1 MNMFTHKTTLII
13 PTRNRSSKLIKLIKD
28 IVKLKI
34 IFNEIIVVDSSDN
47 HHKKKIIPFLTKKKI
62 KLINTF
68 PSTTHQRNVGLK
80 VRKKNSK
87 YILFLDDDIIINKK
101 AFIEM
106 NNGINKYSKIN
117 KISSFA
123 FNLQANKEKFKFE
136 RIKKSKLVKLL
147 GLYSE
152 KPGKVMKSGW
162 HTKIS
167 NLSKDTFVQWI
178 YSGATLFRTNIIKKM
193 KFKNLNKGFNYLE
206 DLHFSFNL
214 TKKKFKHLVIAKATV
229 SNPNLVSRND
239 LNFGFI
245 EILNRY
251 KFVETFR
258 LNKINFYITAFIRM
272 LYLITNILHLN
283 TSWILRFFGNLK
295 GIISCI
301 ILDIN
306 KKIN

>member
-34 IFNEIIVVDSSDN
+34 IFNEIIVVDSSDS

-117 KISSFA
+117 KICSFA
-123 FNLQANKEKFKFE
+123 FNLQTNKKKFKFE

-251 KFVETFR
+251 KFVETYR

-272 LYLITNILHLN
+272 LYLITNILHLK

>member
-251 KFVETFR
+251 KFVETYR

-272 LYLITNILHLN
+272 LYLITNILHLK

>member
-47 HHKKKIIPFLTKKKI
+47 HHKKKIILFLTKKKI

-87 YILFLDDDIIINKK
+87 YILFLDDDIVINKK

-167 NLSKDTFVQWI
+167 NLSRDTFVQWI
-178 YSGATLFRTNIIKKM
+178 YSGATLFRTSIIKNM

-258 LNKINFYITAFIRM
+258 LNKLNFYITAFIRM
-272 LYLITNILHLN
+272 LYLITNILHLK

>member
-13 PTRNRSSKLIKLIKD
+13 PTRNRSSKLTKLIKD

-117 KISSFA
+117 KICSFA
-123 FNLQANKEKFKFE
+123 FNLQTNKKKFKFE

-167 NLSKDTFVQWI
+167 NLSRDTFVQWI

-251 KFVETFR
+251 KFVETYR

-272 LYLITNILHLN
+272 LYLITNILHLK

>member
-1 MNMFTHKTTLII
+1 MFTYKTTLII
-13 PTRNRSSKLIKLIKD
+13 PTRNRSSKLIKLIKN

-34 IFNEIIVVDSSDN
+34 FFNEIIVVYSSDN
-47 HHKKKIIPFLTKKKI
+47 QHKKKIITFLTKKKI

-87 YILFLDDDIIINKK
+87 YILFLDDDIVINKK

-106 NNGINKYSKIN
+106 NSGIIKYSKID
-117 KISSFA
+117 KICSFA
-123 FNLQANKEKFKFE
+123 FNLQTNKKKFKFE

-152 KPGKVMKSGW
+152 KQGKVMKSGW

-178 YSGATLFRTNIIKKM
+178 YSGATLFRTNIIKNM

-214 TKKKFKHLVIAKATV
+214 TQKKFKHLVIAKATV

-251 KFVETFR
+251 KFVETYK

-272 LYLITNILHLN
+272 LYLITNILHLK

>member
-1 MNMFTHKTTLII
+1 MFTHKTTLIV

-47 HHKKKIIPFLTKKKI
+47 QHKKKIIPFLTKKKI

-87 YILFLDDDIIINKK
+87 YILFLDDDIVINKK

-106 NNGINKYSKIN
+106 NSGIIKYSKID
-117 KISSFA
+117 KICSFA
-123 FNLQANKEKFKFE
+123 FNLQTNKKKFKFE

-178 YSGATLFRTNIIKKM
+178 YSGATLFRTNIIKNM

-214 TKKKFKHLVIAKATV
+214 TQKKFKHLVIAKATV

-251 KFVETFR
+251 KFVETYK

-272 LYLITNILHLN
+272 LYLITNILHLK
-283 TSWILRFFGNLK
+283 TSRILRFFGNLK